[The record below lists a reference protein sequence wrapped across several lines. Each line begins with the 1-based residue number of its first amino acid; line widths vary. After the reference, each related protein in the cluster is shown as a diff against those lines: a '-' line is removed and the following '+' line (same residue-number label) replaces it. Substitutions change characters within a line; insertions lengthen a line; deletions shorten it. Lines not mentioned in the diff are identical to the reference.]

1 MKPPIIPNPF
11 TGDLIQKVRDR
22 QEQFPELRKSHHFVC
37 DSNFVPSEPTEYLLL
52 GASPGRD
59 DLDWAKTDGSR
70 DEETRDRDFQAI
82 YGRSKGSQQRLDK
95 IQAFFGGL
103 TFRQMSQSQSFFWCS
118 SNTGK
123 GFEERYGYKF
133 KGNPHELFCAQ
144 INMALIARL
153 KPKAVFVEGHQNID
167 ALKRAG
173 KCEFRYQLESQTGNV
188 FFKEWRLENETPCFS
203 FTHLS
208 ALGNHIKDR
217 PELSKLI
224 REKVTALGT

>member
-1 MKPPIIPNPF
+1 MEPKIKPNLA
-11 TGDLIQKVRDR
+11 TGDLIKKVRER
-22 QEQFPELRKSHHFVC
+22 QEQYPELMKSHHFVY
-37 DSNFVPSEPTEYLLL
+37 DLPFKAGETTKYLLI

-59 DLDWAKTDGSR
+59 DLDWEKTGNLH

-82 YGRSKGSQQRLDK
+82 FGRSLGSQKRLDK
-95 IQAFFGGL
+95 IQSFFGGL
-103 TFRQMSQSQSFFWCS
+103 TYRHMSQSQTFFWCS
-118 SNTGK
+118 PNTGK
-123 GFEERYGYKF
+123 GFEARYGYKF

-144 INMALIARL
+144 MNMELITRL
-153 KPKAVFVEGHQNID
+153 KLTAVFVEGHQNID

-173 KCEFRYQLESQTGNV
+173 KCEFRYQLESQNGNI